1 MVKERILSEQIFK
14 AESFIG
20 SNLILLALFG
30 SGSRVEV
37 DWGRLFGWG
46 FIVVWK
52 VEWLLG
58 TPLFIV
64 EVVFFLSTVDT
75 VKYLKSTTDR
85 QKES

>member
-1 MVKERILSEQIFK
+1 MIAASSLKSLFNLILSSLIVKERILSETIFK

-30 SGSRVEV
+30 SGSRVEL

-52 VEWLLG
+52 VEW
-58 TPLFIV
+58 F
-64 EVVFFLSTVDT
+64 
-75 VKYLKSTTDR
+75 
-85 QKES
+85 

>member
-1 MVKERILSEQIFK
+1 MIAASSLKSLFNLIVSSLIVKERILSETIFK

-30 SGSRVEV
+30 SGSRVEL

-52 VEWLLG
+52 VEW
-58 TPLFIV
+58 F
-64 EVVFFLSTVDT
+64 
-75 VKYLKSTTDR
+75 
-85 QKES
+85 

>member
-30 SGSRVEV
+30 SGSRVKL
-37 DWGRLFGWG
+37 DWGRLVGWG

-52 VEWLLG
+52 VEW
-58 TPLFIV
+58 F
-64 EVVFFLSTVDT
+64 
-75 VKYLKSTTDR
+75 
-85 QKES
+85 